1 MAYNPNINQNIR
13 FEIKPMLY
21 KKAIIKKEGFWITNF
36 PEGSTDYKKF
46 EAWKCVYFP
55 LSKTDEEF
63 CKEWRTIADKTF
75 YKLSKLKNQALGI
88 AVDDEVNE
96 ESNTE
101 VNDNEV
107 NDNEVNDNEV
117 NEDNDEQSNDDTN
130 EDINNEE
137 PTKTEQT
144 E

>member
-36 PEGSTDYKKF
+36 PEGSTDYKNF
-46 EAWKCVYFP
+46 EAFKCVYFP
-55 LSKTDEEF
+55 LNQSNEDF

-88 AVDDEVNE
+88 ASEDSEDNDV
-96 ESNTE
+96 TE
-101 VNDNEV
+101 VNDV
-107 NDNEVNDNEV
+107 NDNEIIDT
-117 NEDNDEQSNDDTN
+117 EDSSISEQ
-130 EDINNEE
+130 EPEIIEKEQAEE
-137 PTKTEQT
+137 
-144 E
+144 

>member
-36 PEGSTDYKKF
+36 PEGSTDYKNF
-46 EAWKCVYFP
+46 EAFKCVYFP
-55 LSKTDEEF
+55 LNQSNEDF

-88 AVDDEVNE
+88 AIEDDVLFGDSEI
-96 ESNTE
+96 
-101 VNDNEV
+101 NEV
-107 NDNEVNDNEV
+107 NGDSEV
-117 NEDNDEQSNDDTN
+117 NEDEIIDTEDSSISEQ
-130 EDINNEE
+130 E
-137 PTKTEQT
+137 PEIIETEQT
-144 E
+144 EE

>member
-36 PEGSTDYKKF
+36 PEGSTDYKNF
-46 EAWKCVYFP
+46 EAFKCVYFP
-55 LSKTDEEF
+55 LNQSNEDF

-88 AVDDEVNE
+88 ASEDNEDEVYE
-96 ESNTE
+96 
-101 VNDNEV
+101 
-107 NDNEVNDNEV
+107 DNEV
-117 NEDNDEQSNDDTN
+117 NENEIIDTEDSSLAEQENT
-130 EDINNEE
+130 ETELTEE
-137 PTKTEQT
+137 
-144 E
+144 

>member
-55 LSKTDEEF
+55 LNKTDEEF

-75 YKLSKLKNQALGI
+75 YKLSRLKNIALGI
-88 AVDDEVNE
+88 EVDDE
-96 ESNTE
+96 ESDTE
-101 VNDNEV
+101 VNDNE
-107 NDNEVNDNEV
+107 EV
-117 NEDNDEQSNDDTN
+117 NEDNDTEQ
-130 EDINNEE
+130 INNEE
-137 PTKTEQT
+137 PTETEQIQ
-144 E
+144 

>member
-55 LSKTDEEF
+55 LNKTEEEF

-75 YKLSKLKNQALGI
+75 YKLSRLKNQALGI
-88 AVDDEVNE
+88 AVDEESDTEVNE

-101 VNDNEV
+101 VENEQANDNEV
-107 NDNEVNDNEV
+107 ND
-117 NEDNDEQSNDDTN
+117 DTN
-130 EDINNEE
+130 EDNTNEE
-137 PTKTEQT
+137 PTETEQIQ
-144 E
+144 

>member
-36 PEGSTDYKKF
+36 QEGSTDYKNF
-46 EAWKCVYFP
+46 EAFKCVYFP
-55 LSKTDEEF
+55 LNQSNEDF

-88 AVDDEVNE
+88 AIEDDVLTGDSEI
-96 ESNTE
+96 
-101 VNDNEV
+101 NEV
-107 NDNEVNDNEV
+107 NDV
-117 NEDNDEQSNDDTN
+117 NEDEIIDTEDSSISEQ
-130 EDINNEE
+130 E
-137 PTKTEQT
+137 PEIIETEQT
-144 E
+144 EE

>member
-36 PEGSTDYKKF
+36 QEGSTDYKNF
-46 EAWKCVYFP
+46 EAFKCVYFP
-55 LSKTDEEF
+55 LNQSNEDF

-88 AVDDEVNE
+88 AVEDDVLTGDSEI
-96 ESNTE
+96 
-101 VNDNEV
+101 NEV
-107 NDNEVNDNEV
+107 NDDENVNVIDT
-117 NEDNDEQSNDDTN
+117 EDSSISEQEPEIIEKEQS
-130 EDINNEE
+130 EE
-137 PTKTEQT
+137 
-144 E
+144 

>member
-36 PEGSTDYKKF
+36 PEGSTDYKNF
-46 EAWKCVYFP
+46 EAFKCVYFP
-55 LSKTDEEF
+55 LNQSNEDF

-88 AVDDEVNE
+88 AIEDDVLFGDSEI
-96 ESNTE
+96 
-101 VNDNEV
+101 
-107 NDNEVNDNEV
+107 NEV
-117 NEDNDEQSNDDTN
+117 NEDEENVDVIDTEDSSLAEQENIEIEHT
-130 EDINNEE
+130 EE
-137 PTKTEQT
+137 
-144 E
+144 

>member
-36 PEGSTDYKKF
+36 PEGSTDYKNF
-46 EAWKCVYFP
+46 EAFKCVYFP
-55 LSKTDEEF
+55 LNQSNEDF

-88 AVDDEVNE
+88 AIDDEALGIASEDEDSEVNE
-96 ESNTE
+96 
-101 VNDNEV
+101 V
-107 NDNEVNDNEV
+107 NEV
-117 NEDNDEQSNDDTN
+117 NEDVIIDTEDSSLAEQENIEIEHT
-130 EDINNEE
+130 EE
-137 PTKTEQT
+137 
-144 E
+144 

>member
-36 PEGSTDYKKF
+36 QEGSTDYKNF
-46 EAWKCVYFP
+46 EAFKCVYFP
-55 LSKTDEEF
+55 LNQSNEDF

-88 AVDDEVNE
+88 AIEDDVLFGDSEI
-96 ESNTE
+96 
-101 VNDNEV
+101 NEV
-107 NDNEVNDNEV
+107 NDDENVNVIDT
-117 NEDNDEQSNDDTN
+117 EDSSLAEQENT
-130 EDINNEE
+130 E
-137 PTKTEQT
+137 TEQT
-144 E
+144 EE

>member
-36 PEGSTDYKKF
+36 QEGSTDYKNF
-46 EAWKCVYFP
+46 EAFKCVYFP
-55 LSKTDEEF
+55 LNQSNEDF

-88 AVDDEVNE
+88 AIEDNVLFGDSEV
-96 ESNTE
+96 
-101 VNDNEV
+101 
-107 NDNEVNDNEV
+107 NEV
-117 NEDNDEQSNDDTN
+117 NEDEENVDVIDTEDSSLAEQENIEIEHT
-130 EDINNEE
+130 EE
-137 PTKTEQT
+137 
-144 E
+144 

>member
-36 PEGSTDYKKF
+36 QEGSTDYKNF
-46 EAWKCVYFP
+46 EAFKCVYFP
-55 LSKTDEEF
+55 LNQSNEDF

-88 AVDDEVNE
+88 ASEDSEDNDVI
-96 ESNTE
+96 E
-101 VNDNEV
+101 VNDDENV
-107 NDNEVNDNEV
+107 NVIDT
-117 NEDNDEQSNDDTN
+117 EDSSISEQEPEIIET
-130 EDINNEE
+130 EHTEE
-137 PTKTEQT
+137 
-144 E
+144 

>member
-36 PEGSTDYKKF
+36 PEGSTDYKNF
-46 EAWKCVYFP
+46 EAFKCVYFP
-55 LSKTDEEF
+55 LNQSNEDF

-88 AVDDEVNE
+88 ASDDDVNEDEVVNE
-96 ESNTE
+96 
-101 VNDNEV
+101 VNEV
-107 NDNEVNDNEV
+107 NDEENVDVINT
-117 NEDNDEQSNDDTN
+117 EDSSLAEQENT
-130 EDINNEE
+130 EI
-137 PTKTEQT
+137 EQT
-144 E
+144 EE

>member
-36 PEGSTDYKKF
+36 PEGSTDYKNF
-46 EAWKCVYFP
+46 EAFKCVYFP
-55 LSKTDEEF
+55 LNQSNEDF

-88 AVDDEVNE
+88 ASEDEDEDSEVNE
-96 ESNTE
+96 VTD
-101 VNDNEV
+101 V
-107 NDNEVNDNEV
+107 NEV
-117 NEDNDEQSNDDTN
+117 NENVNVIDTEDSSLAEQENT
-130 EDINNEE
+130 EI
-137 PTKTEQT
+137 EQT
-144 E
+144 EE

>member
-36 PEGSTDYKKF
+36 QEGSTDYKNF
-46 EAWKCVYFP
+46 EAFKCVYFP
-55 LSKTDEEF
+55 LNQSNEDF

-88 AVDDEVNE
+88 AVEDDVLTGDSEINEVND
-96 ESNTE
+96 
-101 VNDNEV
+101 VNDNENV
-107 NDNEVNDNEV
+107 NVIDT
-117 NEDNDEQSNDDTN
+117 EDSSISEQ
-130 EDINNEE
+130 EPEIIEKEQAEE
-137 PTKTEQT
+137 
-144 E
+144 

>member
-36 PEGSTDYKKF
+36 QEGSTDYKNF
-46 EAWKCVYFP
+46 EAFKCVYFP
-55 LSKTDEEF
+55 LNQSNEDF

-88 AVDDEVNE
+88 ASDDSEDNDV
-96 ESNTE
+96 TE
-101 VNDNEV
+101 VNDDENV
-107 NDNEVNDNEV
+107 NVIDT
-117 NEDNDEQSNDDTN
+117 EDSSLAEQ
-130 EDINNEE
+130 EPEIIEKEQAEE
-137 PTKTEQT
+137 
-144 E
+144 

>member
-21 KKAIIKKEGFWITNF
+21 KKAIIKKEGFWITKF
-36 PEGSTDYKKF
+36 PEGSTDYKNF

-55 LSKTDEEF
+55 LNKTEEEF

-88 AVDDEVNE
+88 AVDD
-96 ESNTE
+96 TE

-107 NDNEVNDNEV
+107 NEESDTEVNDEQAS
-117 NEDNDEQSNDDTN
+117 DNDIND
-130 EDINNEE
+130 NNEE
-137 PTKTEQT
+137 PTETEQIQ
-144 E
+144 

>member
-36 PEGSTDYKKF
+36 PEGSTDYKNF
-46 EAWKCVYFP
+46 EAFKCVYFP
-55 LSKTDEEF
+55 LNQSNEDF

-88 AVDDEVNE
+88 AVEDDVLFGDSEI
-96 ESNTE
+96 
-101 VNDNEV
+101 NEV
-107 NDNEVNDNEV
+107 NDV
-117 NEDNDEQSNDDTN
+117 NEDEIIDTEDSSLAEQENIEIEHT
-130 EDINNEE
+130 EE
-137 PTKTEQT
+137 
-144 E
+144 

>member
-21 KKAIIKKEGFWITNF
+21 KKAIIKKEGFWITKF
-36 PEGSTDYKKF
+36 PEGSTDYKNF

-55 LSKTDEEF
+55 LNKTEEEF

-88 AVDDEVNE
+88 AVDD
-96 ESNTE
+96 TE

-107 NDNEVNDNEV
+107 NEESDTEV
-117 NEDNDEQSNDDTN
+117 NEEQASDNTN
-130 EDINNEE
+130 EDNTNEE
-137 PTKTEQT
+137 PTETEQIQ
-144 E
+144 

>member
-36 PEGSTDYKKF
+36 QEGSTDYKNF
-46 EAWKCVYFP
+46 EAFKCVYFP
-55 LSKTDEEF
+55 LNQSNEDF

-88 AVDDEVNE
+88 ASE
-96 ESNTE
+96 
-101 VNDNEV
+101 DNEV
-107 NDNEVNDNEV
+107 NDVTEVNDVNDNEIIDT
-117 NEDNDEQSNDDTN
+117 EDSSLAEQ
-130 EDINNEE
+130 E
-137 PTKTEQT
+137 PEIIETEQT
-144 E
+144 EE

>member
-36 PEGSTDYKKF
+36 QEGSTDYKNF
-46 EAWKCVYFP
+46 EAFKCVYFP
-55 LSKTDEEF
+55 LNQSNEDF

-88 AVDDEVNE
+88 AVEDDVLFGDSEI
-96 ESNTE
+96 
-101 VNDNEV
+101 NEV
-107 NDNEVNDNEV
+107 NDV
-117 NEDNDEQSNDDTN
+117 NEDEIIDTEDSSISEQ
-130 EDINNEE
+130 E
-137 PTKTEQT
+137 PEIIETEQT
-144 E
+144 EE

>member
-1 MAYNPNINQNIR
+1 MAYNPNINQNIS
-13 FEIKPMLY
+13 FEVKPMLY
-21 KKAIIKKEGFWITNF
+21 KKATIKKEGFWITNF

-55 LSKTDEEF
+55 LSKTEEEF

-75 YKLSKLKNQALGI
+75 YKLSRLKNQALGI
-88 AVDDEVNE
+88 ATE
-96 ESNTE
+96 E
-101 VNDNEV
+101 VNDEQASESNEV
-107 NDNEVNDNEV
+107 NDT
-117 NEDNDEQSNDDTN
+117 NDEQAN
-130 EDINNEE
+130 ESTDNNNEE

>member
-36 PEGSTDYKKF
+36 QEGSTDYKNF
-46 EAWKCVYFP
+46 EAFKCVYFP
-55 LSKTDEEF
+55 LNQSNEDF

-88 AVDDEVNE
+88 ATDDEEDNIE
-96 ESNTE
+96 EQVIDTGDEITYTEDSSLAEQENTE
-101 VNDNEV
+101 
-107 NDNEVNDNEV
+107 
-117 NEDNDEQSNDDTN
+117 
-130 EDINNEE
+130 I
-137 PTKTEQT
+137 EQT
-144 E
+144 EE

>member
-36 PEGSTDYKKF
+36 QEGSTDYKNF
-46 EAWKCVYFP
+46 EAFKCVYFP
-55 LSKTDEEF
+55 LNQSNEDF

-88 AVDDEVNE
+88 VSEDSEDNDV
-96 ESNTE
+96 TE
-101 VNDNEV
+101 VNDDENV
-107 NDNEVNDNEV
+107 NVIDT
-117 NEDNDEQSNDDTN
+117 EDSSISEQEPEIIET
-130 EDINNEE
+130 EHTEE
-137 PTKTEQT
+137 
-144 E
+144 

>member
-55 LSKTDEEF
+55 LNKTDEEF

-75 YKLSKLKNQALGI
+75 YKLSRLKNQALGI
-88 AVDDEVNE
+88 AVDDAEV
-96 ESNTE
+96 
-101 VNDNEV
+101 
-107 NDNEVNDNEV
+107 NEV
-117 NEDNDEQSNDDTN
+117 NEDNDEQSTDTEQTTEESNDNND
-130 EDINNEE
+130 NNEE

>member
-36 PEGSTDYKKF
+36 PEGSTDYKNF
-46 EAWKCVYFP
+46 EAFKCVYFP
-55 LSKTDEEF
+55 LNQSNEDF

-88 AVDDEVNE
+88 ATEDEVNGDSE
-96 ESNTE
+96 VTE
-101 VNDNEV
+101 INEV
-107 NDNEVNDNEV
+107 NDDEENVNVIDT
-117 NEDNDEQSNDDTN
+117 EDSSLAEQENT
-130 EDINNEE
+130 E
-137 PTKTEQT
+137 TEQT
-144 E
+144 EG

>member
-36 PEGSTDYKKF
+36 PEGSTDYKNF
-46 EAWKCVYFP
+46 EAFKCVYFP
-55 LSKTDEEF
+55 LNQSNEDF

-88 AVDDEVNE
+88 ATEDNEDEV
-96 ESNTE
+96 
-101 VNDNEV
+101 
-107 NDNEVNDNEV
+107 NEV
-117 NEDNDEQSNDDTN
+117 NEDEENVNVIDTEDSSLAEQENT
-130 EDINNEE
+130 ETELTEE
-137 PTKTEQT
+137 
-144 E
+144 

>member
-55 LSKTDEEF
+55 LNKSDEEF

-75 YKLSKLKNQALGI
+75 YKLSQLKNEALGI
-88 AVDDEVNE
+88 V
-96 ESNTE
+96 TE
-101 VNDNEV
+101 QA
-107 NDNEVNDNEV
+107 
-117 NEDNDEQSNDDTN
+117 NDEQATETNEDTSN

-137 PTKTEQT
+137 PTETEQIQ
-144 E
+144 